1 MVVVAVKQLRHIP
14 LWDTEIFSQPAFVA
28 VCLRHKILR
37 RVVKFNL
44 GFSFPLFRTFQYFFS
59 FHIAPFFRKTH
70 FLEALKGPLFLQP
83 STTLLAHLQHA
94 PFCLASSR
102 PMKKQSRYFYLFSF
116 IKLRNKK
123 SDATKI
129 TCFSDKYKQSDTKK
143 ERCRSWHHS
152 PKRLN
157 KTLSCEQWLNNDKRT
172 RKTILN
178 WKYYVNFALNAK
190 QHH

>member
-1 MVVVAVKQLRHIP
+1 MEKTNLIGKSLLYRKRRKQKIKSRTRGLFFRP
-14 LWDTEIFSQPAFVA
+14 LVFFNDNRDNRDNPFLLPDHSKRESQ
-28 VCLRHKILR
+28 
-37 RVVKFNL
+37 
-44 GFSFPLFRTFQYFFS
+44 FS

-83 STTLLAHLQHA
+83 STTFLAHLQHA

-143 ERCRSWHHS
+143 RTM
-152 PKRLN
+152 PFMAP
-157 KTLSCEQWLNNDKRT
+157 LSKKAEQDVILRT
-172 RKTILN
+172 M
-178 WKYYVNFALNAK
+178 AK
-190 QHH
+190 

>member
-1 MVVVAVKQLRHIP
+1 MEKACYIENAGNRKLKAEQEGCFSPSCFFNDNRDN
-14 LWDTEIFSQPAFVA
+14 WDNPFLLPDHSKRESQ
-28 VCLRHKILR
+28 
-37 RVVKFNL
+37 
-44 GFSFPLFRTFQYFFS
+44 FS

-70 FLEALKGPLFLQP
+70 FLEALKRPLFLQP

-143 ERCRSWHHS
+143 GAM
-152 PKRLN
+152 PFMAP
-157 KTLSCEQWLNNDKRT
+157 LSKKAEQDVILRT
-172 RKTILN
+172 M
-178 WKYYVNFALNAK
+178 AK
-190 QHH
+190 

>member
-1 MVVVAVKQLRHIP
+1 MDNPFLLPDHSKRESQFKKFWHAMVVVAVKQLRQIP

-44 GFSFPLFRTFQYFFS
+44 GFSFPLFRTFQYFIS

-143 ERCRSWHHS
+143 GAM
-152 PKRLN
+152 PFMAP
-157 KTLSCEQWLNNDKRT
+157 LSKKAEQDV
-172 RKTILN
+172 ILRIM
-178 WKYYVNFALNAK
+178 AK
-190 QHH
+190 

>member
-1 MVVVAVKQLRHIP
+1 MEKTNLIGKSLLYRKRRKQ
-14 LWDTEIFSQPAFVA
+14 
-28 VCLRHKILR
+28 KIKSRTRGLFFALLFFLKTIETIGTIR
-37 RVVKFNL
+37 
-44 GFSFPLFRTFQYFFS
+44 FSFLCHSKRESQFS

-143 ERCRSWHHS
+143 RNDDVHGT
-152 PKRLN
+152 
-157 KTLSCEQWLNNDKRT
+157 TLQKG
-172 RKTILN
+172 
-178 WKYYVNFALNAK
+178 
-190 QHH
+190 

>member
-1 MVVVAVKQLRHIP
+1 MPACKQGKKLSLLSLLSLNLRKQRPSSRSTLSLARARRGRTYGVFEQLACVA
-14 LWDTEIFSQPAFVA
+14 A
-28 VCLRHKILR
+28 CLRHKFLR
-37 RVVKFNL
+37 QFVKFNL

-143 ERCRSWHHS
+143 
-152 PKRLN
+152 
-157 KTLSCEQWLNNDKRT
+157 RT
-172 RKTILN
+172 MP
-178 WKYYVNFALNAK
+178 FMALISSLT
-190 QHH
+190 